1 MNYTF
6 LYNMKKALA
15 RLKMIMIIVH
25 ITEFCDQY
33 GVNPDETWMY
43 GDWFYSTNY
52 TIFGHEVKVT
62 ERSPADNL
70 TQWIIAKSKGF
81 TRKGIGKISRYVMA
95 LFVWSLFVKSR
106 QGQL

>member
-43 GDWFYSTNY
+43 GDWFYSPNY

-70 TQWIIAKSKGF
+70 TRWIIPKSKGF
-81 TRKGIGKISRYVMA
+81 ARKGIRKISRYVMA